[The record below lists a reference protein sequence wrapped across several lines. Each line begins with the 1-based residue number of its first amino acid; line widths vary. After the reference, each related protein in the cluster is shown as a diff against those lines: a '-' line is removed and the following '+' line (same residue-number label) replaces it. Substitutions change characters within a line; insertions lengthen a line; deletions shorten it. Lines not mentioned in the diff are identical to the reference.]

1 MVVARIWTFNVKPGR
16 MAGFME
22 WIAENIREPKR
33 LDDSD
38 LSIRV
43 FRRSV
48 AGDGTG
54 KIDAVA
60 KYENTGAAG
69 SAADRLHAEP
79 DYQRIVAHGA
89 AADAPALRISCRL
102 LSEITPIV

>member
-1 MVVARIWTFNVKPGR
+1 MVVARIWTFDVKPGR
-16 MAGFME
+16 MASCME
-22 WIAENIREPKR
+22 WIAENIREPRR

-38 LSIRV
+38 LLIRV

-60 KYENTGAAG
+60 KYENTGRRVPRPTVSTRNRITSG
-69 SAADRLHAEP
+69 SSHMARQPMPRH
-79 DYQRIVAHGA
+79 R
-89 AADAPALRISCRL
+89 
-102 LSEITPIV
+102 